1 MKKEEDDMKWIEGY
15 PTLKQVNPVSPFAVP
30 QNYFGEME
38 AQLMGH
44 IKLLEAT
51 QNAADKGFIVP
62 VNYFNELEQNIQARV
77 AIEAGLSV
85 ENTFKVPENYFEDLT
100 QNIQSRIAIEEALN
114 TEQEFT
120 VPEGYFNELE
130 QNIHARIAIEE
141 ALNTEQAFT
150 VPEGYFNELE
160 QNIQARIAIEQALNT
175 EQAFTVPEGYFN
187 ELEQNIQA
195 RIAIEEA
202 LNTEQAFTVP
212 DGYFAELENKILLQ
226 TSHVLPVK
234 QASRQE
240 RQGIIVKMFVSSAFK
255 YASAACFALVVGTAI
270 FISEFNNPVA
280 THNRSYLHKALSK
293 VPADELENYLELNSD
308 SATIL
313 ENVDPDNFN
322 AQQADTNKQVKNN

>member
-114 TEQEFT
+114 TEQ
-120 VPEGYFNELE
+120 
-130 QNIHARIAIEE
+130 
-141 ALNTEQAFT
+141 
-150 VPEGYFNELE
+150 
-160 QNIQARIAIEQALNT
+160 
-175 EQAFTVPEGYFN
+175 AFTVPEGYFN

-195 RIAIEEA
+195 RIAIEEALNTEQAFTVPDGYFNELEQNIQARIAIEQA

>member
-1 MKKEEDDMKWIEGY
+1 M
-15 PTLKQVNPVSPFAVP
+15 NPVSPFAVP

-51 QNAADKGFIVP
+51 QNAADKGFMVP

-100 QNIQSRIAIEEALN
+100 QNILS
-114 TEQEFT
+114 
-120 VPEGYFNELE
+120 
-130 QNIHARIAIEE
+130 RIAIEE

-150 VPEGYFNELE
+150 VPEGYFNELD
-160 QNIQARIAIEQALNT
+160 
-175 EQAFTVPEGYFN
+175 
-187 ELEQNIQA
+187 QNIQA